1 MKEYFSWM
9 NKMKLIFLVKFYKK
23 RGNNYLFSNN
33 IYNGKKIDEQIGYI
47 NEIEKCLGIECKIKN
62 NKDIF
67 YFIKDYKL

>member
-1 MKEYFSWM
+1 
-9 NKMKLIFLVKFYKK
+9 MKLIFLVKFYKK

-67 YFIKDYKL
+67 

>member
-1 MKEYFSWM
+1 
-9 NKMKLIFLVKFYKK
+9 MKLIFLVKFYKK

-33 IYNGKKIDEQIGYI
+33 IYNGKKIDEQIWYI

-67 YFIKDYKL
+67 